1 MYSLDF
7 WKKVM
12 EVKEREGLSIRV
24 VAKRFSISFNT
35 VMSWCKQLT
44 PKAINYSPRRIKAD
58 LLLRDVD
65 LFPDSY
71 CYERAKRLGV
81 SVGGI
86 HMALKRLGVTY
97 KKNSKTSQGRSRK
110 AHYILPKA
118 S

>member
-7 WKKVM
+7 RKKVM
-12 EVKEREGLSIRV
+12 EVKEREGLSIRA

-44 PKAINYSPRRIKAD
+44 PKAIKRSPRRIKPD
-58 LLLRDVD
+58 LLLRDVE

-86 HMALKRLGVTY
+86 HRSLKCLGITY
-97 KKNSKTSQGRSRK
+97 KKNSKPSEGRSRK
-110 AHYILPKA
+110 AHYILPKG
-118 S
+118 